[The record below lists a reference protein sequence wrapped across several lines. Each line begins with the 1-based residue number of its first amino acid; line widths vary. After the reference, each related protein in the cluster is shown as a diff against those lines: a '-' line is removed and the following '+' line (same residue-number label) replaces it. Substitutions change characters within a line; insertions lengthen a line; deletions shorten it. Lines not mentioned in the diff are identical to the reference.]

1 MSLQRGDIVPES
13 LGNDNWYGYIQDWIY
28 QVGVTWM
35 EKTVA
40 TPYWTGL
47 TLFTVRQRGRKRKHR
62 HLLHDAMYQADARVA
77 FKGQVFTAPFDWKHM
92 QEQFQRLE
100 QEDTLISLPHS
111 GEVLASMVK
120 LQISSGLVCLSK
132 HIKHATVRRNV
143 VVQLIRMFK
152 DSGHPDYQHLHM
164 PDVEVKAQNLAAT
177 DEPSVPYG
185 LAEVSHSDVESEE
198 ESTLVDKAATPAE
211 RIWNEDELHREL
223 DRARPNILTSQRD
236 SDALKE
242 IEASRASAFSRFS
255 TLELKTGSKLVD
267 QFQGSYIPRVFNMTL
282 PWFVGG
288 PDLKGRERFRR
299 VSDDAP
305 EVSHNTFTRMLP
317 RRVEAQIRWDWDL
330 IPSVWGLNFAT
341 MVNTGASLSIQRT
354 LRRSSGEETQERDI
368 AEAAAKV
375 YKLLWEGEYIRADG
389 VRQRVQ
395 GDTAKI
401 LDAIGLTAT
410 QRALVQNYRFMS
422 ARIPGT
428 RQVRRSINH
437 LVFSSRVVY
446 GLPVFMTITPSER
459 HSMLMIRLIRYRL
472 LDPAIRIANPEFA
485 RWAGCNSPSLQSR
498 EDTQGQEQ
506 EDVH

>member
-1 MSLQRGDIVPES
+1 MTCRVSLQRGDIVPES

-47 TLFTVRQRGRKRKHR
+47 TLFTVRQRGKKRKHR

-120 LQISSGLVCLSK
+120 LQISSGLVCLNK

-177 DEPSVPYG
+177 DEPSVPHG
-185 LAEVSHSDVESEE
+185 LAEVFHSDVESEE

-267 QFQGSYIPRVFNMTL
+267 QFQGSR
-282 PWFVGG
+282 G
-288 PDLKGRERFRR
+288 DAGR
-299 VSDDAP
+299 
-305 EVSHNTFTRMLP
+305 
-317 RRVEAQIRWDWDL
+317 
-330 IPSVWGLNFAT
+330 
-341 MVNTGASLSIQRT
+341 
-354 LRRSSGEETQERDI
+354 
-368 AEAAAKV
+368 
-375 YKLLWEGEYIRADG
+375 
-389 VRQRVQ
+389 
-395 GDTAKI
+395 
-401 LDAIGLTAT
+401 
-410 QRALVQNYRFMS
+410 
-422 ARIPGT
+422 
-428 RQVRRSINH
+428 
-437 LVFSSRVVY
+437 
-446 GLPVFMTITPSER
+446 
-459 HSMLMIRLIRYRL
+459 
-472 LDPAIRIANPEFA
+472 
-485 RWAGCNSPSLQSR
+485 
-498 EDTQGQEQ
+498 
-506 EDVH
+506 

>member
-1 MSLQRGDIVPES
+1 
-13 LGNDNWYGYIQDWIY
+13 
-28 QVGVTWM
+28 
-35 EKTVA
+35 
-40 TPYWTGL
+40 
-47 TLFTVRQRGRKRKHR
+47 
-62 HLLHDAMYQADARVA
+62 MYQADARVA

-120 LQISSGLVCLSK
+120 LQISSGVVCLNN

-185 LAEVSHSDVESEE
+185 LAEVFHSDVESEE

-211 RIWNEDELHREL
+211 RIWNEDELHSEL

-305 EVSHNTFTRMLP
+305 EVSLNAFTRMLP
-317 RRVEAQIRWDWDL
+317 RRVEAQIRWD
-330 IPSVWGLNFAT
+330 
-341 MVNTGASLSIQRT
+341 
-354 LRRSSGEETQERDI
+354 
-368 AEAAAKV
+368 
-375 YKLLWEGEYIRADG
+375 
-389 VRQRVQ
+389 
-395 GDTAKI
+395 
-401 LDAIGLTAT
+401 
-410 QRALVQNYRFMS
+410 
-422 ARIPGT
+422 
-428 RQVRRSINH
+428 
-437 LVFSSRVVY
+437 
-446 GLPVFMTITPSER
+446 
-459 HSMLMIRLIRYRL
+459 
-472 LDPAIRIANPEFA
+472 
-485 RWAGCNSPSLQSR
+485 
-498 EDTQGQEQ
+498 
-506 EDVH
+506 

>member
-13 LGNDNWYGYIQDWIY
+13 LGNDNWYGYIQEWIY
-28 QVGVTWM
+28 KVGVTWM

-47 TLFTVRQRGRKRKHR
+47 TLFTVRQRGKKRKHR

-120 LQISSGLVCLSK
+120 LQISSGLVCLNK

-185 LAEVSHSDVESEE
+185 LAEVFHSDVESEE

-267 QFQGSYIPRVFNMTL
+267 QFQGPFIPRVFNMTL
-282 PWFVGG
+282 PWCVGG
-288 PDLKGRERFRR
+288 PDLK
-299 VSDDAP
+299 
-305 EVSHNTFTRMLP
+305 
-317 RRVEAQIRWDWDL
+317 
-330 IPSVWGLNFAT
+330 
-341 MVNTGASLSIQRT
+341 
-354 LRRSSGEETQERDI
+354 
-368 AEAAAKV
+368 
-375 YKLLWEGEYIRADG
+375 
-389 VRQRVQ
+389 
-395 GDTAKI
+395 
-401 LDAIGLTAT
+401 
-410 QRALVQNYRFMS
+410 
-422 ARIPGT
+422 
-428 RQVRRSINH
+428 
-437 LVFSSRVVY
+437 
-446 GLPVFMTITPSER
+446 
-459 HSMLMIRLIRYRL
+459 
-472 LDPAIRIANPEFA
+472 
-485 RWAGCNSPSLQSR
+485 
-498 EDTQGQEQ
+498 
-506 EDVH
+506 